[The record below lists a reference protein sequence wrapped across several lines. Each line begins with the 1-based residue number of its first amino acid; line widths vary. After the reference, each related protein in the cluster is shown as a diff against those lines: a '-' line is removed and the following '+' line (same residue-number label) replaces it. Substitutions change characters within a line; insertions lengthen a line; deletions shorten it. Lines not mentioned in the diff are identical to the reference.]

1 METFLMLV
9 CLIILCW
16 GIRRWKKSLFK
27 RTKSKKKLILL
38 ISVFLLVGCGSLIRP
53 TANNSTRSKEITQ
66 VKKRTKEKEAK
77 RQAKEKVK
85 QEKEEKR
92 QAKEKVKQEKE
103 AKRRAKEKAKQEKEA
118 KRRAKEK
125 AKQEKE
131 AKRQA
136 EINQKIVE
144 ATAVLEKA
152 ESTLT
157 RENYYAAAALIQALP
172 NKDSN
177 LASRLATV
185 DATIKVNEAAEAKRV
200 AQKQQAAE
208 SAQSNSQV
216 QVQNNEQIVYVAPA
230 HGKKYHF
237 NPNCSGLNNAD
248 SVAALTLQEAQIQGY
263 TACKRG

>member
-92 QAKEKVKQEKE
+92 QAKEKV
-103 AKRRAKEKAKQEKEA
+103 KQEKEA

>member
-1 METFLMLV
+1 METFLILV

-16 GIRRWKKSLFK
+16 GIGRWKKSLFK

-85 QEKEEKR
+85 QEKEAKR
-92 QAKEKVKQEKE
+92 QAKEKV
-103 AKRRAKEKAKQEKEA
+103 KQEKEA

-185 DATIKVNEAAEAKRV
+185 DTTIKVNEAAEAKRV